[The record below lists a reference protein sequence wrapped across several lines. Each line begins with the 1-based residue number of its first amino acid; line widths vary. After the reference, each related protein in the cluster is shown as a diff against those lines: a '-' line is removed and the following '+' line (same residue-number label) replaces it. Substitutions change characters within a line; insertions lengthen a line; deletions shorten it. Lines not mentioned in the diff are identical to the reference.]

1 MLKVL
6 LKDSSFYFLGS
17 LVFQLSGLVSVVI
30 VMRALSVSEF
40 GLYSYAVAFVTFFA
54 FVADGGLSQYI
65 VKKISQHPE
74 SAEEVYRDAQG
85 AQILISLVTVLA
97 LFGSAWA
104 FNSRDEFATMA
115 ILGLGIVVTGY
126 ITPIFSTLIARGSRH
141 LILRKD
147 MLSSLGRLAYVLIV
161 SALKPTV
168 LMFAATNLVVASVA
182 LVYCVYVRAGVDYRF
197 LFTFHLSVA
206 RTRVILREGAPFAML
221 MVANILYN
229 RVDVIMLK
237 HFSGEL
243 QVGLYT
249 GATQFI
255 YPFMFISSAMV
266 TAIFPHLSRSV
277 GTGQGLGTLRKSAFI
292 LMGSAGL
299 LLSAFLFFAAEYFF
313 HAFFGPKFDASVP
326 VFKVLVWYLFIVFS
340 YGTFSNIVVAKGYA
354 SLLLKLTLIMLAV
367 NVGLNYIFIPQYGAL
382 GAAIVTLICESL
394 LCLAVVRISI
404 VK

>member
-17 LVFQLSGLVSVVI
+17 LLFQLSGLVSVII
-30 VMRALSVSEF
+30 VMRALSVSDF

-65 VKKISQHPE
+65 IKKISQNPD
-74 SAEEVYRDAQG
+74 SVVEVYRDAQG
-85 AQILISLVTVLA
+85 AQILITSVTLVA
-97 LFGSAWA
+97 LLGTAWVFNTPDA
-104 FNSRDEFATMA
+104 FVTMT

-126 ITPIFSTLIARGSRH
+126 ITPVFSTLIARGSRH

-147 MLSSLGRLAYVLIV
+147 MLSSFGRLAYVLAV

-168 LMFAATNLVVASVA
+168 LLFAATNLVVAGLA
-182 LVYCVYVRAGVDYRF
+182 LAYCLYVRTGIEYRF
-197 LFTFHLSVA
+197 IFSFHLSVE
-206 RTRVILREGAPFAML
+206 RTRAILREGLPFAVL

-229 RVDVIMLK
+229 RVDIIMLK
-237 HFSGEL
+237 HLSGEV

-255 YPFMFISSAMV
+255 YPFMFISSAMM

-277 GTGQGLGTLRKSAFI
+277 GSGQGLGTLRKSAFI

-299 LLSAFLFFAAEYFF
+299 LLSTFLFFAAGFFF
-313 HAFFGPKFDASVP
+313 HLFFGTKFDASVP
-326 VFKVLVWYLFIVFS
+326 VFQVLVWYLFIVFS
-340 YGTFSNIVVAKGYA
+340 YGTFSNIVVAKGHA
-354 SLLLKLTLIMLAV
+354 FLLFKVTLLMLAV
-367 NVGLNYIFIPQYGAL
+367 NVFLNFIFIPQYGAL
-382 GAAIVTLICESL
+382 GAAIVTLICETL
-394 LCLAVVRISI
+394 LCLVIVRISI